1 MQTTLYREEDIEAVS
16 SKIKEIMKIADKKSK
31 DTLEPTYKEYLTVF
45 KHVSDY
51 IKKNNRIVYGG
62 IALNEMLKD
71 KSPKDVIYDE
81 YSINDIE
88 IYSPDPID
96 DIIKLCDMLHEK
108 KYKYIDGREAEH
120 PGTFTIFVN
129 FEKYIDITYVP
140 KIIYNNMPFIN
151 VNGYR
156 LIHPVYIITDTLRV
170 YTDPLTSYFRLDKS
184 FLRGNLVLKVA
195 NFKPLKGNKR
205 I

>member
-71 KSPKDVIYDE
+71 KSPKDVIYMMNIL
-81 YSINDIE
+81 STI
-88 IYSPDPID
+88 
-96 DIIKLCDMLHEK
+96 L
-108 KYKYIDGREAEH
+108 KYI
-120 PGTFTIFVN
+120 PQ
-129 FEKYIDITYVP
+129 
-140 KIIYNNMPFIN
+140 
-151 VNGYR
+151 
-156 LIHPVYIITDTLRV
+156 TL
-170 YTDPLTSYFRLDKS
+170 LM
-184 FLRGNLVLKVA
+184 
-195 NFKPLKGNKR
+195 